1 MNEPI
6 DPFTPFDH
14 ESAEGTDLSAA
25 EAPAEPETMSA
36 LADAS
41 GYQDL
46 APDETPVEPEGSDD
60 WSGDDIEQAYR
71 KALAALE
78 DVPWEPESIPVPES
92 EGEPQP
98 AAATTPDPQSDADA
112 GSSSEPAASP
122 LEPAASG
129 TQTPPGPR
137 LASGTERP
145 RESGSDGPTSV
156 SPQQVIEAVLVVGG
170 GPVTARKFCSI
181 LRGSA
186 DAAAVERSIDD
197 LNDQY
202 VAEGRPYEI
211 RLGDGGYRLE
221 LRPEYEKLR
230 HRVYGSGPREVRLSQ
245 DILEVLALVAYQQP
259 ISQQEIESH
268 GKQNTGGLLRQL
280 LRRDLVTLQRGAGGR
295 KDVKYATTPRFLTVF
310 GLGNLDELPQPDD
323 LARK

>member
-1 MNEPI
+1 MNEPL
-6 DPFTPFDH
+6 DPFTPIDP
-14 ESAEGTDLSAA
+14 ESTDSADPFSIP
-25 EAPAEPETMSA
+25 APADPQTGDPRNAE
-36 LADAS
+36 
-41 GYQDL
+41 
-46 APDETPVEPEGSDD
+46 D

-78 DVPWEPESIPVPES
+78 DVPWEPESIPLPDSES
-92 EGEPQP
+92 PDLP
-98 AAATTPDPQSDADA
+98 ATDA
-112 GSSSEPAASP
+112 GSDPGSEPGNRLLGDPPAPSV
-122 LEPAASG
+122 EPAVIESQA
-129 TQTPPGPR
+129 PPGPR

-145 RESGSDGPTSV
+145 SASSSEGPASV
-156 SPQQVIEAVLVVGG
+156 SPEQVIEAVLVVGG

-186 DAAAVERSIDD
+186 DVAAVERSIDE

-221 LRPEYEKLR
+221 LRPEFEKLR
-230 HRVYGSGPREVRLSQ
+230 QRVYGSGPREVKLSQ

-268 GKQNTGGLLRQL
+268 GKQNAGGLLRQL

-310 GLGNLDELPQPDD
+310 GLSRLDELPQPED

>member
-6 DPFTPFDH
+6 DPFAPIDA
-14 ESAEGTDLSAA
+14 ESADPADLPAA
-25 EAPAEPETMSA
+25 AA
-36 LADAS
+36 
-41 GYQDL
+41 
-46 APDETPVEPEGSDD
+46 APDDLPNDEPQNTDD
-60 WSGDDIEQAYR
+60 WSGEDIEQAYQ

-78 DVPWEPESIPVPES
+78 DVPWEPESIPL
-92 EGEPQP
+92 PQDSGAAPP
-98 AAATTPDPQSDADA
+98 AAGALSEA
-112 GSSSEPAASP
+112 GSEPAEDSVGDPTAPSV
-122 LEPAASG
+122 ESATIESQAPA
-129 TQTPPGPR
+129 GPR

-145 RESGSDGPTSV
+145 PALPADGPTSV
-156 SPQQVIEAVLVVGG
+156 SPEQVIEAVLVVGG

-186 DAAAVERSIDD
+186 DVAAVERFIDD

-221 LRPEYEKLR
+221 LRPEFEKLR
-230 HRVYGSGPREVRLSQ
+230 HRVYGSGPREVKLSQ

-259 ISQQEIESH
+259 VSQQEIEAH
-268 GKQNTGGLLRQL
+268 GKQNAGGLLRQL
-280 LRRDLVTLQRGAGGR
+280 LRRDLVTLERGPGGR
-295 KDVKYATTPRFLTVF
+295 KDVKYATTPRFLAVF
-310 GLGNLDELPQPDD
+310 GLGGLDELPQPDD